1 MFFLWMA
8 LACTDPPTAGD
19 DTDKE
24 TEETDDGGTDSPG
37 DTDETDPPEETDG
50 TDDTD
55 DTDETDVAP
64 PAPSCELGTGE
75 LTFEPLVDGQDLM
88 QVRGPQ
94 GLWHAYG
101 SVRCQGIVPGHDI
114 NPLDPTNPIITWK
127 LDDCGKLIAGY
138 EELPRP
144 MNRDGVAALT
154 GELLVFRTRTY
165 RETLG
170 RTLQLIFHLEDD
182 NGVVIDIQRE
192 VRIVGEPGDTD
203 FPVDTGGPED
213 TGCAPAE

>member
-8 LACTDPPTAGD
+8 LACTDPNPATGD
-19 DTDKE
+19 DTDE
-24 TEETDDGGTDSPG
+24 TEETDDGGTDTPA
-37 DTDETDPPEETDG
+37 DTDETDLPQETDETDHTDETDPP
-50 TDDTD
+50 
-55 DTDETDVAP
+55 P

-101 SVRCQGIVPGHDI
+101 SVRCQGIVPGHDL

-192 VRIVGEPGDTD
+192 VRVVGEPGDTD